1 MDFAYCGQHIL
12 NTNISQ
18 LMADSCSTLFYL
30 KHFSKYI
37 AEVALYAWTIK
48 VILSTDI
55 WLVRQSAA
63 EHCILLLFIS

>member
-1 MDFAYCGQHIL
+1 
-12 NTNISQ
+12 
-18 LMADSCSTLFYL
+18 MADSCSTLFYL